1 VLTIPYQKNSSH
13 AVFLIVLALPPL
25 QINVLMKA
33 DIAHAQ
39 PISRDATYNTCIS
52 KARDASFIRTL
63 FS

>member
-39 PISRDATYNTCIS
+39 PIGTYNTCIS